1 MKKTIKHIIL
11 GLALAMSTPA
21 LAQNKVSGT
30 VIDENGD
37 PIIGATVTVVGTK
50 TSTETIPLTSPR
62 AARCPSH
69 TSATSHRL
77 CSQVAKYN

>member
-37 PIIGATVTVVGTK
+37 PIIGATVTVQVGK
-50 TSTETIPLTSPR
+50 VAEPEPEPEPKVEETVEAVEDE
-62 AARCPSH
+62 AAE
-69 TSATSHRL
+69 AEE
-77 CSQVAKYN
+77 